1 MAKYLDRG
9 PILQDGGG
17 HLMLGLGDNIAHFV
31 KKNVG
36 SWGNGPVNQ
45 KKLGVLNRSVLPE
58 SSGPSGLMVQ
68 PSAQVVQHRFNW

>member
-31 KKNVG
+31 KKKCWVVRE
-36 SWGNGPVNQ
+36 W
-45 KKLGVLNRSVLPE
+45 
-58 SSGPSGLMVQ
+58 PS
-68 PSAQVVQHRFNW
+68 